1 MIHTT
6 ARSET
11 QLSVNHFNDFVVQ
24 MERRRRKGFTGKRGR
39 PAHLVAPGRPVLPN
53 PVPPP
58 LSPSH
63 VMPRVAIMGN
73 ASNGEAHCS
82 KKKID
87 SRSK

>member
-1 MIHTT
+1 MLIYFLYYCLLTT
-6 ARSET
+6 LIIYCR
-11 QLSVNHFNDFVVQ
+11 QLD
-24 MERRRRKGFTGKRGR
+24 MLGR